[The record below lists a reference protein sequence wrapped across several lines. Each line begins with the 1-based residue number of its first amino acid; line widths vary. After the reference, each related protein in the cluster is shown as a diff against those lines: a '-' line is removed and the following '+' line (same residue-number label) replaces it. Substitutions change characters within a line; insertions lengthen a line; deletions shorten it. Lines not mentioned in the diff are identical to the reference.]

1 MGSCYFNPD
10 EVRTNLK
17 PPPVVITGF
26 MSNYPSQK
34 KTDHSTNIFGKN
46 ICQTDSIHLKYIQNS
61 FTIKYAALNYTSSHH
76 NQYKYKLEGLD
87 HDWRYVGN
95 LPQATYTNLAGG
107 KYMFQIMAANND
119 GLWNDKARTL
129 FIIIDPPPWKTWWA
143 VMIYILTTLGIIIAI
158 YLYNIRKIEL
168 QHQLELKTRESENLR
183 ELDHAKS
190 QFFAN
195 ISHEFRTPL
204 TLIMDPA
211 NQILQDPGISVKQEH
226 LLTLILKNARRL
238 LFLINQIL
246 DLAKLRNSKLVLK
259 AEEVD
264 LIPYLKPI
272 IHAFS
277 SRAEALSISF
287 RILLP
292 DHQIVIWID
301 KEKIEQALINLLS
314 NAFKFC
320 TKGEIRV
327 EVREETN
334 RVIIKVE
341 DTGIGIPADEA
352 EKIFDNYYQ
361 VERPYNENI
370 SGTGIGL
377 YLVKEYVNL
386 HKGSIELQ
394 SRENEG
400 STFAISLLKGKA
412 HLKPEEIIAGPV
424 SSGSGFEAT
433 ERNHSTIKNGTSPHH
448 EAYENMPTLLLVE
461 DNPEMREYI
470 VTSLSDQY
478 KMIGAVN
485 GSEGFEKTLEY
496 YPDIVI
502 SDVMMPFMDGYTYCE
517 KVKADIR
524 TSHIPLILL
533 TARDTDEDR
542 IKGLTLGA
550 DDYMIKPFHL
560 EELKLRIKYHLEQRE
575 KIRAK
580 FLRDFKFKSEDEFIQ
595 NLKDEFLRK
604 VISNIESHFKDDQFG
619 VEKLSNLMGMSRK
632 HLHHKIKI
640 LTQQT
645 PNELIRNFRLRKA
658 AYLLSE
664 NAGSVT
670 AISYEV
676 GFNNPSYFSKCFAE
690 FHGKYPSEYKQ
701 VKD

>member
-1 MGSCYFNPD
+1 M
-10 EVRTNLK
+10 
-17 PPPVVITGF
+17 
-26 MSNYPSQK
+26 
-34 KTDHSTNIFGKN
+34 
-46 ICQTDSIHLKYIQNS
+46 
-61 FTIKYAALNYTSSHH
+61 
-76 NQYKYKLEGLD
+76 
-87 HDWRYVGN
+87 
-95 LPQATYTNLAGG
+95 
-107 KYMFQIMAANND
+107 
-119 GLWNDKARTL
+119 
-129 FIIIDPPPWKTWWA
+129 
-143 VMIYILTTLGIIIAI
+143 
-158 YLYNIRKIEL
+158 
-168 QHQLELKTRESENLR
+168 
-183 ELDHAKS
+183 
-190 QFFAN
+190 
-195 ISHEFRTPL
+195 
-204 TLIMDPA
+204 
-211 NQILQDPGISVKQEH
+211 
-226 LLTLILKNARRL
+226 

-264 LIPYLKPI
+264 LIPFLKPI
-272 IHAFS
+272 IHSFS

-320 TKGEIRV
+320 TKGEIMV

-341 DTGIGIPADEA
+341 DTGIGIPSDEA

-361 VERPYNENI
+361 VERPYNENV

-400 STFAISLLKGKA
+400 STFAISLLKGMA
-412 HLKPEEIIAGPV
+412 HLKPEEILESPV
-424 SSGSGFEAT
+424 SSGSGFEAP

-448 EAYENMPTLLLVE
+448 EAYENIPTLLLVE

-478 KMIGAVN
+478 KMIVAVN

-524 TSHIPLILL
+524 TSHIPVILL
-533 TARDTDEDR
+533 TARDTDNDR
-542 IKGLTLGA
+542 IRGLTLGA

-604 VISNIESHFKDDQFG
+604 VMSNIEAHFKDDQFG
-619 VEKLSNLMGMSRK
+619 VEKLSKLMGMSRK

-640 LTQQT
+640 LTRQT

-664 NAGSVT
+664 NSGSIT

-676 GFNNPSYFSKCFAE
+676 GFSNPSYFSKCFVE
-690 FHGKYPSEYKQ
+690 FHGQYPSEYKQ
-701 VKD
+701 TKD